1 MVHSYSQSLLLFS
14 TPTTAIAFS
23 SLIIMHTML
32 WPWPCPQEPNV
43 SNQSHKESTK
53 NSTTLKKT
61 LTQNHKSLN
70 TWSCLQETTTSSN
83 PQKKKKKKTP
93 QPIQKQAMT
102 FAQALT
108 NLCEIPSLQ
117 LPQPT
122 LKRGSFT
129 ITILEDEYL
138 AWIEACKHNLHS
150 RIIWLKGATPLL
162 FLLYALN

>member
-1 MVHSYSQSLLLFS
+1 
-14 TPTTAIAFS
+14 
-23 SLIIMHTML
+23 
-32 WPWPCPQEPNV
+32 
-43 SNQSHKESTK
+43 
-53 NSTTLKKT
+53 
-61 LTQNHKSLN
+61 
-70 TWSCLQETTTSSN
+70 
-83 PQKKKKKKTP
+83 
-93 QPIQKQAMT
+93 MT